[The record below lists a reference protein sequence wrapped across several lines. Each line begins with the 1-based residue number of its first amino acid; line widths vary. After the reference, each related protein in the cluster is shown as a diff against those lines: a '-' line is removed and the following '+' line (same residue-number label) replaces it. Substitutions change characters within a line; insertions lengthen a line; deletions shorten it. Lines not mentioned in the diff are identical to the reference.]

1 MHDPSRQAAT
11 IQTRGCCCS
20 GQRSCGISGW
30 RPVKSKNGSPFAY
43 WSAGA
48 CRKGTIWRAG
58 GMPRKLVM
66 THRLWT
72 GILHANGTVRFLVAC
87 ARGWRRRRK
96 GRSDTAPHK
105 VLVPSGRIGQYGLV
119 HYIGREIWEKVTGR
133 CRAMPAIGAVGGA
146 VACRRAGQRTPPAR
160 QRPQPS

>member
-1 MHDPSRQAAT
+1 MQNLSKQADSV
-11 IQTRGCCCS
+11 QTRRLCYS
-20 GQRSCGISGW
+20 GQGSCGISGS
-30 RPVKSKNGSPFAY
+30 RSAKSENGSTFAY

-72 GILHANGTVRFLVAC
+72 GILPANWTVRCLVAC
-87 ARGWRRRRK
+87 ARDWRGRRK

-105 VLVPSGRIGQYGLV
+105 VLVTSGRIGQYGLV
-119 HYIGREIWEKVTGR
+119 HYIGREIWQKVTGR
-133 CRAMPAIGAVGGA
+133 CWAMPATGAVGGA
-146 VACRRAGQRTPPAR
+146 AACRRAGQRTPPAR